1 MAYSVNWATKVV
13 TIPQS
18 DLTLVSPGVYELDV
32 LTFWAEIH
40 DIQDDEGMPYLDIMR
55 SNAPVTLS
63 GLTLARTVEVINGYT
78 IEFEDGQYQVNLT
91 GANNNLLD
99 TRVQNQVS
107 LNANN
112 SAGLQVVSVGSGLSN
127 AQDTTLTNI
136 ESILSD
142 IEGGY
147 DADGLLRI
155 ILSAVAGKGGD
166 DGNGTYR
173 YRDIA
178 DTKDRIVAPVSGS
191 ERTSVTLDG
200 S

>member
-178 DTKDRIVAPVSGS
+178 DTKDRVVAPVTGS